1 MNSIRTLRA
10 VALPA
15 IAVHM
20 PDMRRWGSRSAAFA
34 LCLAAA
40 LFLTAVRLEITR
52 LHYALSRLHGTSQQ
66 FAGEVAQLEVEAA
79 AMASPKLIEERA
91 LRLGF
96 VYPRPDQVVVLDE

>member
-15 IAVHM
+15 IALHT
-20 PDMRRWGSRSAAFA
+20 PDMRRWGSRSAVFA

-52 LHYALSRLHGTSQQ
+52 LHYDLSRLHGTGQE
-66 FAGEVAQLEVEAA
+66 FAGVVAQLEVEAA

>member
-15 IAVHM
+15 MALHI
-20 PDMRRWGSRSAAFA
+20 PDLRRWGSRSAVFV

-40 LFLTAVRLEITR
+40 LFLTALRLEITR
-52 LHYALSRLHGTSQQ
+52 LHYDLSRLHGTSQQ

-79 AMASPKLIEERA
+79 TLASPRLIEEGA